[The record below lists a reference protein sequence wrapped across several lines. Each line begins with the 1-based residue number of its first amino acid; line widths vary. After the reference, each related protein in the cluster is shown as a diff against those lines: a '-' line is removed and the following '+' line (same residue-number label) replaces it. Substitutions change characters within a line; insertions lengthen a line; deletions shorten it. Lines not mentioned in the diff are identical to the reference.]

1 MLKIQN
7 SELKSIIPSTI
18 AVSSGLVVDDKPI
31 NMNLEYAFLNIGLNQ
46 KRISSVKGM
55 VRPAFFEKGLAILRI
70 PFHNF

>member
-31 NMNLEYAFLNIGLNQ
+31 NMNLEYAFLNIG
-46 KRISSVKGM
+46 
-55 VRPAFFEKGLAILRI
+55 
-70 PFHNF
+70 